1 MNKKLMAA
9 VTIAAVISLALS
21 TAAVVICSDA
31 FASHGKITAIDSSSP
46 SHMSTTCDE
55 TSVPDADA
63 ETSSAESAGL
73 YGTDMYL
80 LKYDAG
86 MLEIINA
93 SGKLLWSAPYD
104 AALTDA
110 EEAELLSGGIIFT
123 DRDALRSALEDL
135 LT

>member
-31 FASHGKITAIDSSSP
+31 FASRGKNTAIDSSSP
-46 SHMSTTCDE
+46 SHMSAPCDD
-55 TSVPDADA
+55 TSASHTEAD
-63 ETSSAESAGL
+63 TSSAESAGL

-86 MLEIINA
+86 MLEIIDA

>member
-1 MNKKLMAA
+1 MRQSA
-9 VTIAAVISLALS
+9 
-21 TAAVVICSDA
+21 
-31 FASHGKITAIDSSSP
+31 
-46 SHMSTTCDE
+46 
-55 TSVPDADA
+55 PDADA